1 MKDGLH
7 ANRAKKRRAM
17 AINLVFSF
25 IILAAIFRGI
35 YTFLGLNRN
44 LYTNDAQVEEYISP
58 VSTRV
63 AGFVKEVRY
72 QDHQPVKKGD
82 TLLII
87 DDRELKI
94 QLEQAE
100 AEYLAAQVAKNVTIS
115 SASTARSNLSV
126 NAANKKA
133 LEARVWNAR
142 QNYTRFENLLRDS
155 AATQQQFDQA
165 KTEYE
170 ALVAQTS
177 AISGQGTTTRLSEQE
192 ILTRVGIHN
201 AEIKRTHA
209 RVEQARLNVSYTV
222 ITAPYNG
229 VVGRRN
235 VQEGQLLQAGQTVL
249 SFVKNDK
256 KWVVANYKETDVTRL
271 RVGQLMRVQMDGI
284 DDEVFRGRVIAI
296 SQATGSRFAA
306 IPVDN
311 STGNFVKVRQRVP
324 VRIELLSDTTKRH
337 SFDRLIAG
345 MNATVTIEKNK

>member
-1 MKDGLH
+1 MDDGLRKG
-7 ANRAKKRRAM
+7 RAKKRKAM
-17 AINLVFSF
+17 VINLVFSF
-25 IILAAIFRGI
+25 FILAAIFWGI
-35 YTFLGLNRN
+35 YTFLGLNRD

-87 DDRELKI
+87 DDREFKI

-100 AEYLAAQVAKNVTIS
+100 AEYLAAQVSKNVTLS
-115 SASTARSNLSV
+115 SATTARSNLLV
-126 NAANKKA
+126 NDANKKA

-142 QNYTRFENLLRDS
+142 QNYTRFENLVRDS
-155 AATQQQFDQA
+155 AATQQQFEQA

-170 ALVAQTS
+170 ALAAQTS
-177 AISGQGTTTRLSEQE
+177 AIGGQSTTTRLSAQE
-192 ILTRVGIHN
+192 ILTRVGIHE

-209 RVEQARLNVSYTV
+209 RVEQARLNIAYTI

-229 VVGRRN
+229 VAGRRN

-249 SFVKNDK
+249 SLIKNDK

-271 RVGQLMRVQMDGI
+271 HVGQAMRVKMDGI
-284 DDEVFRGRVIAI
+284 ADELFRGRVIAI
-296 SQATGSRFAA
+296 SQATGNRFAT
-306 IPVDN
+306 IPLDN

-324 VRIELLSDTTKRH
+324 VRIELLPDSTNKH
-337 SFDRLIAG
+337 SFERLIAG
-345 MNATVTIEKNK
+345 MNATVTIDKE